1 MLAFIGNLSPL
12 EIVVIGV
19 VAILVFGKRLPEV
32 AGRFL
37 YHIRRLRQ
45 SMYDLRRETGIDQE
59 IRNVERTMRKAAWE
73 AEARAAE
80 EVEGTE
86 ARQIEGST
94 DSGEP
99 DEVDS
104 TDSTGVEVDEEPEGE
119 ARRNDPLPSPAPPPN
134 LGGDA
139 GPDPTTGPAST

>member
-19 VAILVFGKRLPEV
+19 VAILVFGNRLPEV
-32 AGRFL
+32 AGRVL

-73 AEARAAE
+73 AEARAARE
-80 EVEGTE
+80 
-86 ARQIEGST
+86 I
-94 DSGEP
+94 
-99 DEVDS
+99 
-104 TDSTGVEVDEEPEGE
+104 EVDEAEPSE
-119 ARRNDPLPSPAPPPN
+119 LPASVEPPPS
-134 LGGDA
+134 LDDDEAPGA
-139 GPDPTTGPAST
+139 TTDPAST